1 MLLTPK
7 LFKFANSSNG
17 SMAKKEEKKE
27 QDFLTVKISLLCH
40 LQLTK
45 YTTSHVLEEG
55 HFGFISYLFFWEAV
69 EEVG

>member
-1 MLLTPK
+1 
-7 LFKFANSSNG
+7 
-17 SMAKKEEKKE
+17 MAKKEEKKE